1 MAYLTKHKNQ
11 VLETTRRDKIPN
23 KELRTQKEIKKNS
36 KGTSIKIIYNAI
48 HTHITIKRQ

>member
-36 KGTSIKIIYNAI
+36 KGTSIKIIYNADDAEVLI
-48 HTHITIKRQ
+48 FQ